1 MSNIVQNLSQTTH
14 DSTDKSRTE
23 KPSIQS
29 KNGSLDKETII
40 NGITGYENDLT
51 ERLEMLERE
60 AELQAQQIELGECLE
75 FVAQLVDLFKRTVI
89 MSELQKQ
96 NDWHTDTRNQF
107 QQSKGATCSRN
118 LDDKI
123 EKIMINKGL
132 TKEQWSHLLY
142 MALSTDESTEI
153 HKVSKKHL
161 QKVQDMASRLLEKD
175 EHNAVSALIKVI
187 ETHIPKNYLTE
198 K

>member
-1 MSNIVQNLSQTTH
+1 MSNIVQNLSQTID

-40 NGITGYENDLT
+40 NSITGYENDLT
-51 ERLEMLERE
+51 ERLEILERD
-60 AELQAQQIELGECLE
+60 AETQARQLELGECLE

-89 MSELQKQ
+89 TTELQKQ
-96 NDWHTDTRNQF
+96 NDWHNDTRNRL
-107 QQSKGATCSRN
+107 QQSKGATGNRN

-123 EKIMINKGL
+123 EKIIISKGL
-132 TKEQWSHLLY
+132 TKEQWSNLLY

-153 HKVSKKHL
+153 NKVSKKHL
-161 QKVQDMASRLLEKD
+161 QKVNDMASRLLDND
-175 EHNAVSALIKVI
+175 EHNAVSALIKAI
-187 ETHIPKNYLTE
+187 ETYMAKNYFTE